1 MLTVFNFWVQ
11 KIIMSNPVFKPYQQ
25 NQGYLFPPNIEDLI
39 AANHPVRIVSEVID
53 KIDMD
58 VILNKYKGVGASSYH
73 PRMLLKV
80 LVYGYL
86 NNIYSSRRMEAAV
99 KENIYFMWLSG
110 MNQPDHHTINRFRSE
125 RLRNI
130 LKEVFA
136 QIVLLL
142 VDSGHVSLKE
152 IYTDGTKIESVANR
166 YSFVW
171 GKAIKTSRERIKE
184 QLKELWA
191 YTQKIAAQ
199 EKEDDTPPDFDK
211 VDSENVKATI
221 EKIDAALK
229 DKKVSKEVKQK
240 LNYARN
246 KWPDKL
252 KQYDKQETIL
262 AGRNSYSKKDT
273 GATFMRMKED
283 YMRNGQLK
291 PGYNVQVSTNNQFVV
306 NYSLHPNPADTKTLI
321 PHLEQHKLLYKTL
334 PEVQVTDAGY
344 GSEENYQYLYK
355 QGIQAYIKPTDFDR
369 KQKTSWQPNP
379 FATEYLHY
387 NAAKDEYSCPADK
400 PMKRTGS
407 YRKKEKGG
415 FIKTYTLYQAKG
427 CRNCP
432 LKEACHKQKGNRII
446 KVNHKGRQLKQQ
458 AEQRLKTE
466 RGIYYRKK
474 RPADVEP
481 VFGNIKY
488 NKNFKR
494 FLLKGIN
501 KTEIEWGLLCI
512 AHNLKKIAA

>member
-1 MLTVFNFWVQ
+1 MDTI
-11 KIIMSNPVFKPYQQ
+11 IIMAKPVFKSYQQ
-25 NQGYLFPPNIEDLI
+25 NQTYLFPPNLEDLI
-39 AANHPVRIVSEVID
+39 AANHPVRVVSEVID
-53 KIDMD
+53 KIDID
-58 VILNKYKGVGASSYH
+58 IILNKYKGVGTSSYH

-99 KENIYFMWLSG
+99 KENIYFMWLSA

-152 IYTDGTKIESVANR
+152 IYTDGSKIQSVANR

-171 GKAIKTSRERIKE
+171 GRAIKTSRERIKG

-191 YTQKIAAQ
+191 YTQKIAAL

-229 DKKVSKEVKQK
+229 DKEVSKEVKQK
-240 LNYARN
+240 LSYARKN
-246 KWPDKL
+246 WPDKL
-252 KQYDKQETIL
+252 KQYAQQEKIL
-262 AGRNSYSKKDT
+262 AGRNSFSKTDP

-291 PGYNVQVSTNNQFVV
+291 PGYNVQISTNNQFVV
-306 NYSLHPNPADTKTLI
+306 NYSLHPNPTDTKTLI
-321 PHLEQHKLLYKTL
+321 PHLEQHKTLYNSL
-334 PEVQVTDAGY
+334 PQAQVADAGY
-344 GSEENYQYLYK
+344 GSEENYQYLHQ
-355 QGIQAYIKPTDFDR
+355 QGIEAYVKHAQFDR
-369 KQKTSWQPNP
+369 QQKKNRKPENP
-379 FATEYLHY
+379 YTNDQLIYDAV
-387 NAAKDEYSCPADK
+387 KDVYYCPVGK
-400 PMKRTGS
+400 PMKPVSQYQEQITADF
-407 YRKKEKGG
+407 K
-415 FIKTYTLYQAKG
+415 KTYTVYQASG
-427 CRNCP
+427 CKKCP
-432 LKEACHKQKGNRII
+432 LRNVCHKQKGNRSYH
-446 KVNHKGRQLKQQ
+446 VNHQGRQLKQ
-458 AEQRLKTE
+458 AASLRLQTE
-466 RGIYYRKK
+466 KGIYYRKK

-494 FLLKGIN
+494 FLLKGVD

>member
-1 MLTVFNFWVQ
+1 MA
-11 KIIMSNPVFKPYQQ
+11 KPIFKAYLQ
-25 NQGYLFPPNIEDLI
+25 NQTYLFPPNLEDLI
-39 AANHPVRIVSEVID
+39 AANHPVRVVSEIINSID
-53 KIDMD
+53 ID
-58 VILNKYKGVGASSYH
+58 IIIKKYKGGGTTSYH

-80 LVYGYL
+80 LVYSYL
-86 NNIYSSRRMEAAV
+86 NNIYSSRRMEASV
-99 KENIYFMWLSG
+99 KDNIYFMWLSG
-110 MNQPDHHTINRFRSE
+110 MAQPDHHTLNRFRSE
-125 RLRNI
+125 RLRTI

-142 VDSGHVSLKE
+142 ADSGHVSLKE
-152 IYTDGTKIESVANR
+152 IYTDGSKIESVANR

-171 GKAIKTSRERIKE
+171 GKAIKTSRERIKQ

-191 YTQKIAAQ
+191 YTQKVAAH
-199 EKEDDTPPDFDK
+199 EKDDDRPPDFDK
-211 VDSENVKATI
+211 IDSKNVKATI

-229 DKKVSKEVKQK
+229 DTEVSKEVKQK
-240 LNYARN
+240 LNYA
-246 KWPDKL
+246 KKQWPVKL
-252 KQYDKQETIL
+252 KQYAKQEKIL
-262 AGRNSYSKKDT
+262 AGRNSYSKTDP
-273 GATFMRMKED
+273 GGTFMRMKED

-291 PGYNVQVSTNNQFVV
+291 PGYNVQISTNNQFVV
-306 NYSLHPNPADTKTLI
+306 NYSLHPNANDTKTLI
-321 PHLEQHKLLYKTL
+321 AHLEQHKNLYKSL

-344 GSEENYQYLYK
+344 GSEENYQYLHK
-355 QGIQAYIKPTDFDR
+355 QGIEAYIKPTDFDR
-369 KQKTSWQPNP
+369 KQKRSWQPNP
-379 FATEYLHY
+379 FATEYLDY
-387 NAAKDEYSCPADK
+387 NAAKDEYICPAGK
-400 PMKRTGS
+400 PMKRIGG

-415 FIKTYTLYQAKG
+415 FIKNYAVYQAKG
-427 CRNCP
+427 CSNCP
-432 LKEACHKQKGNRII
+432 LKDACHKQKGNRII

-466 RGIYYRKK
+466 KGIYYRKK

>member
-1 MLTVFNFWVQ
+1 LGINHLMA
-11 KIIMSNPVFKPYQQ
+11 KPVFKPYQQ
-25 NQGYLFPPNIEDLI
+25 NQRYLFPPSLEDMV
-39 AANHPVRIVSEVID
+39 AATHPVRVVSEVID
-53 KIDMD
+53 KIDID
-58 VILNKYKGVGASSYH
+58 IILKKYKTVGTSSYH

-86 NNIYSSRRMEAAV
+86 NNIYSSRRLEASV
-99 KENIYFMWLSG
+99 KENIYFMWLAG
-110 MNQPDHHTINRFRSE
+110 MQQPDHHTINRFRSE

-136 QIVLLL
+136 QIVMLL

-152 IYTDGTKIESVANR
+152 VYTDGSKIESVANR

-171 GKAIKTSRERIKE
+171 GKAIKTNRDRIKQ
-184 QLKELWA
+184 QLQELWA

-199 EKEDDTPPDFDK
+199 EKDDDTPPDFDK

-229 DKKVSKEVKQK
+229 DKEVSKEVKQK
-240 LNYARN
+240 LNYAR
-246 KWPDKL
+246 KQWPDKL
-252 KQYDKQETIL
+252 KQYNEQEKIL

-283 YMRNGQLK
+283 YMKNGQLK
-291 PGYNVQVSTNNQFVV
+291 PGYNVQLSTHNQFVV
-306 NYSLHPNPADTKTLI
+306 NYSLHPNPTDTKTLI
-321 PHLEQHKLLYKTL
+321 PHLEQHKALYKNL
-334 PEVQVTDAGY
+334 PEVVVADAGY
-344 GSEENYQYLYK
+344 GSEENYQYLHG
-355 QGIQAYIKPTDFDR
+355 QHIEAYIKPADFDR
-369 KQKTSWQPNP
+369 KQKRNWQPNP
-379 FATEYLHY
+379 FATEHLEY
-387 NAAKDEYSCPADK
+387 NALTDEYSCPAGK
-400 PMKRTGS
+400 PMKRIDEQ
-407 YRKKEKGG
+407 KQKERGI
-415 FIKTYTLYQAKG
+415 IKTYTWYKAKG
-427 CRNCP
+427 CKNCP

-446 KVNHKGRQLKQQ
+446 KVNRKGHQLRQQ

-466 RGIYYRKK
+466 KGIYYRKK

-488 NKNFKR
+488 NKHFKR
-494 FLLKGIN
+494 FLLKGID
-501 KTEIEWGLLCI
+501 KTEIECGLLCI

>member
-1 MLTVFNFWVQ
+1 MAKPLFKAYTQTQVF
-11 KIIMSNPVFKPYQQ
+11 
-25 NQGYLFPPNIEDLI
+25 LFPPSLEDMI
-39 AANHPVRIVSEVID
+39 AANHPVRVVNEVID
-53 KIDMD
+53 QVDID
-58 VILNKYKGVGASSYH
+58 IIIKKYKGGGTTSYH

-86 NNIYSSRRMEAAV
+86 NNVYSSRRIESSI
-99 KENIYFMWLSG
+99 KENIYFMWLAG
-110 MNQPDHHTINRFRSE
+110 MSQPDHRTINRFRSE

-142 VDSGHVSLKE
+142 SDKGHISLKE

-171 GKAIKTSRERIKE
+171 GKAIKTSRERIKQ
-184 QLKELWA
+184 QLKELWS
-191 YTQKIAAQ
+191 YTQKVAAE
-199 EKEDDTPPDFDK
+199 EKDDDTPPDFDK
-211 VDSENVKATI
+211 IDSKEVKATI

-229 DKKVSKEVKQK
+229 DKEISKEVKQK
-240 LNYARN
+240 LNYARK
-246 KWPDKL
+246 KWPAKL
-252 KQYDKQETIL
+252 KQYRKQEKIL
-262 AGRNSYSKKDT
+262 AGRNSYSKTDP
-273 GATFMRMKED
+273 GGTFMRMKED
-283 YMRNGQLK
+283 YMKNGQLK
-291 PGYNVQVSTNNQFVV
+291 PGYNVQISTNDQFVV

-321 PHLEQHKLLYKTL
+321 PHLEQYKRLYKSL

-344 GSEENYQYLYK
+344 GSEENYQYLDK
-355 QGIQAYIKPTDFDR
+355 QGIEAYVKPTDFDR
-369 KQKTSWQPNP
+369 KQKKNWKPRNP
-379 FATEYLHY
+379 YATDQLTYH
-387 NAAKDEYSCPADK
+387 ADKDIYSCPVGK
-400 PMKRTGS
+400 PMKYIGRQTEKRNGVVRTHS
-407 YRKKEKGG
+407 
-415 FIKTYTLYQAKG
+415 LYKVSG

-432 LKEACHKQKGNRII
+432 LRQVCHGQKGNRVI
-446 KVNHKGRQLKQQ
+446 KVNHKGNRLKQQ
-458 AEQRLKTE
+458 ASERLKTE
-466 RGIYYRKK
+466 QGIYYRKK

-494 FLLKGIN
+494 FLLKGID

>member
-1 MLTVFNFWVQ
+1 MA
-11 KIIMSNPVFKPYQQ
+11 KPVFKPYQQ
-25 NQGYLFPPNIEDLI
+25 NQGFLFSPNLDDMV
-39 AANHPVRIVSEVID
+39 AANHPVRVVSEVID
-53 KIDMD
+53 RIDID
-58 VILNKYKGVGASSYH
+58 IIIKKYKGVGTSSYH

-86 NNIYSSRRMEAAV
+86 NNIYSSRRIEASV
-99 KENIYFMWLSG
+99 KENIYFMWLAG
-110 MNQPDHHTINRFRSE
+110 MAQPDHHTINRFRSE

-142 VDSGHVSLKE
+142 AESGHVSLQE
-152 IYTDGTKIESVANR
+152 IYTDGSKIESVANR

-171 GKAIKTSRERIKE
+171 GKAMKTSKERIRE

-191 YTQKIAAQ
+191 YTQKVASQ
-199 EKEDDTPPDFDK
+199 EKEDNTPPDFDK
-211 VDSENVKATI
+211 IDSKHVKATI

-229 DKKVSKEVKQK
+229 NTEVSKDVKQK
-240 LNYARN
+240 LNYA
-246 KWPDKL
+246 KKQWPAKL
-252 KQYDKQETIL
+252 KQYAKQEKIL
-262 AGRNSYSKKDT
+262 DGRNSYSKTDP

-283 YMRNGQLK
+283 HMRNGQLK
-291 PGYNVQVSTNNQFVV
+291 PGYNVQISTNNQFVV
-306 NYSLHPNPADTKTLI
+306 NYSLHPNPTDTKTLI
-321 PHLEQHKLLYKTL
+321 AHLEQHKNLYKDL

-344 GSEENYQYLYK
+344 GSEENYQYLDK

-369 KQKTSWQPNP
+369 KQKRSWQPNP
-379 FATEYLHY
+379 FATEYLQY
-387 NAAKDEYSCPADK
+387 NKDKDEYICPAGN

-407 YRKKEKGG
+407 YRKKQKGG
-415 FIKTYTLYQAKG
+415 FVKTYTFYQASG
-427 CRNCP
+427 CSNCP

-446 KVNHKGRQLKQQ
+446 KVNHKGHQLKQQ

-466 RGIYYRKK
+466 KGIYYRKK

-481 VFGNIKY
+481 VFGNIKS

-494 FLLKGIN
+494 FLLKGID
-501 KTEIEWGLLCI
+501 KTEIEMGLICI
-512 AHNLKKIAA
+512 AHNLSKIAA

>member
-1 MLTVFNFWVQ
+1 
-11 KIIMSNPVFKPYQQ
+11 MSQPVFKSYQQ
-25 NQGYLFPPNIEDLI
+25 NQQYLFPPSLEDMI
-39 AANHPVRIVSEVID
+39 AANHPVRVVSEVID
-53 KIDMD
+53 RIDID
-58 VILNKYKGVGASSYH
+58 IILKKYKPVGTSSYH

-86 NNIYSSRRMEAAV
+86 NNVYSSRRMEACV

-125 RLRNI
+125 RLRHI

-136 QIVLLL
+136 QIVMLL

-152 IYTDGTKIESVANR
+152 IYTDGSKIESVANR

-199 EKEDDTPPDFDK
+199 EKQDNTPPDFDK

-229 DKKVSKEVKQK
+229 DKEVSKEVKQK
-240 LNYARN
+240 LSYA
-246 KWPDKL
+246 KKQWPDKL
-252 KQYDKQETIL
+252 NQYAKQEKIL

-283 YMRNGQLK
+283 YMKNGQLK
-291 PGYNVQVSTNNQFVV
+291 PGYNVQISTHNQYVV
-306 NYSLHPNPADTKTLI
+306 NYSLHPNAADTKTLI
-321 PHLEQHKLLYKTL
+321 PHLEQHKALYKNL
-334 PEVQVTDAGY
+334 PDAVVADAGY
-344 GSEENYQYLYK
+344 GSEENYQYLNK
-355 QGIQAYIKPTDFDR
+355 KGIEAYIKPTDFDR
-369 KQKTSWQPNP
+369 KQKRNWQPNP
-379 FATEYLHY
+379 FASEYLEY
-387 NAAKDEYSCPADK
+387 NASTDGYSCPAGK
-400 PMKRTGS
+400 PMKRIGQQ
-407 YRKKEKGG
+407 KQKERG
-415 FIKTYTLYQAKG
+415 FIKTYTYYKAKG
-427 CRNCP
+427 CSNCP

-458 AEQRLKTE
+458 AEQRLKTAE
-466 RGIYYRKK
+466 GIYYRKK

-494 FLLKGIN
+494 FLLKGID